1 MAWAVEELKAAE
13 VDTPILDSRI
23 LLCEATNLSQEQL
36 HAHPETI
43 LSPESTQRFREW
55 INRRAHREPLAY
67 ILGRKE
73 FYGLSFEVSPAVLI
87 PRPETEVLV
96 ETGIRLI
103 KDLPSPMVA
112 DIGLGSGAIAIS
124 IARQLQ
130 SACVY
135 GTETSSEA
143 LHISMRNAQR
153 LAVAHRVCFL
163 EGNLFDPL
171 AGKLFDLVISNPPYI
186 PSTEIATL
194 QPEVAAYEPHQALD
208 GGPDGLAYYR
218 TIIPQAVHHLKPDG
232 WLAMEVGAGQ
242 ACEVVG
248 MLTIHGYTDI
258 CTVDDLAGIERV
270 VVGRRR

>member
-1 MAWAVEELKAAE
+1 MAWAVEELKAAA
-13 VDTPILDSRI
+13 VDTPILDSRV
-23 LLCEATNLSQEQL
+23 LLCEATDLSKEQL

-43 LSPESTQRFREW
+43 ISPEAAQRFREW
-55 INRRAHREPLAY
+55 VNRRIHREPLAY

-103 KDLPSPMVA
+103 KDLPKPKVV

-153 LAVAHRVCFL
+153 LAITHSVCFL

-171 AGKLFDLVISNPPYI
+171 AGKLFDLVISNPPYV
-186 PSTEIATL
+186 PSAEIANL
-194 QPEVAAYEPHQALD
+194 QPEVRIYEPRQALD

-218 TIIPQAVHHLKPDG
+218 TMIPQAVHHLNPDG

-242 ACEVVG
+242 ASEVVG
-248 MLTIHGYTDI
+248 MFTIHGYTDI
-258 CTVDDLAGIERV
+258 YTVHDLAGIERV